1 MNWGD
6 TDENTVM
13 HMMGYS
19 QNIWELSIFKEAVQ
33 EYRCDIYTLLYL
45 ANNYI
50 RLWGLNSDIEPI
62 RNYLQSL
69 VRIEQEIDKNLEGL
83 IK

>member
-1 MNWGD
+1 MNWQD

-13 HMMGYS
+13 HMMGYA

-33 EYRCDIYTLLYL
+33 EYKCDIPTLLYL
-45 ANNYI
+45 VNNYI

-62 RNYLQSL
+62 RNYLLTL
-69 VRIEQEIDKNLEGL
+69 VRIEQEIDKSLGVD
-83 IK
+83 